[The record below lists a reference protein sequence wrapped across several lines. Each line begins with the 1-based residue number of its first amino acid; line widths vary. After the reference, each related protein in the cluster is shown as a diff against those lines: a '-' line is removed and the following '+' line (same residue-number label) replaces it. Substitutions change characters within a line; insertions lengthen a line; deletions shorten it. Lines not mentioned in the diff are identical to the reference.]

1 MQRQGGEYSEESER
15 VLKRARREPILHYY
29 DELKRVSLEEF
40 EDRVALVKQHR
51 ELTVQEAQFVKRGIR
66 LLKNRTDSKMCRL
79 RRIQTFN
86 EMQFKIKQLE
96 DELAALYKK
105 QETVPTVSI
114 PESVVNEQPI
124 IESISPTLI
133 VSNVFLD
140 MIEWF

>member
-1 MQRQGGEYSEESER
+1 MQRQGGVYSDESER

-29 DELKRVSLEEF
+29 DELKKVSIEEF

-51 ELTVQEAQFVKRGIR
+51 ELTVQEVQFVRRGIR
-66 LLKNRTDSKMCRL
+66 LLKNRADSKMCRL

-86 EMQFKIKQLE
+86 EMQFRIKQLE

-105 QETVPTVSI
+105 QKTMPTVSI